1 MIIDRS
7 ALHSVKNGIESLGF
21 EHFGTSVRSFIE
33 SMENDSRYILFC
45 SMNDG
50 SVTGYLIISVV
61 CDEAEVI
68 QIAVGRDSLRKG
80 VATGLMKE
88 CFEYLQK
95 KNGVVSL
102 FLEVRESNAFAISF
116 YEKTGF
122 IATGMRRSYYSD
134 PVEDAVIMSMKL
146 CSHCSG

>member
-7 ALHSVKNGIESLGF
+7 ALNSVKSGIESLGF
-21 EHFGTSVRSFIE
+21 EHFGTSVRSFME
-33 SMENDSRYILFC
+33 SLENDGRYVLFC

-50 SVTGYLIISVV
+50 VLTGYLIISVV

-68 QIAVGRDSLRKG
+68 QIAVGRDLLRKG
-80 VATGLMKE
+80 VATGLIKE

-95 KNGVVSL
+95 RSVISL
-102 FLEVRESNAFAISF
+102 FLEVRVSNAPAISF

-122 IATGMRRSYYSD
+122 VVTGMRKNYYSD
-134 PVEDAVIMSMKL
+134 PVEDAIIMSMRL
-146 CSHCSG
+146 CCHCSG

>member
-7 ALHSVKNGIESLGF
+7 ALNSVKSGIESLGF

-33 SMENDSRYILFC
+33 SMENDIRYVLFC
-45 SMNDG
+45 SMNGG
-50 SVTGYLIISVV
+50 SVSGYLIISVV

-68 QIAVGRDSLRKG
+68 QIASGRDSLRKG
-80 VATGLMKE
+80 VATGLIKE

-95 KNGVVSL
+95 RGVVSL
-102 FLEVRESNAFAISF
+102 FLEVRASNAPAVSF

-122 IATGMRRSYYSD
+122 VVTGMRRNYYSD
-134 PVEDAVIMSMKL
+134 PVEDAIIMSRKL
-146 CSHCSG
+146 CSHCPV

>member
-7 ALHSVKNGIESLGF
+7 ALHSVKSGIESLGL

-33 SMENDSRYILFC
+33 SMENDLRYVLFC
-45 SMNDG
+45 SMNNG
-50 SVTGYLIISVV
+50 VLEGYLIISVV

-68 QIAVGRDSLRKG
+68 QIAVGRGLLRKG
-80 VATGLMKE
+80 VATGLIKE

-95 KNGVVSL
+95 RGVVSL
-102 FLEVRESNAFAISF
+102 FLEVRASNGPARSF

-122 IATGMRRSYYSD
+122 AVTGMRRGYYSD
-134 PVEDAVIMSMKL
+134 PVEDAVIMSRKL
-146 CSHCSG
+146 CSHCTV